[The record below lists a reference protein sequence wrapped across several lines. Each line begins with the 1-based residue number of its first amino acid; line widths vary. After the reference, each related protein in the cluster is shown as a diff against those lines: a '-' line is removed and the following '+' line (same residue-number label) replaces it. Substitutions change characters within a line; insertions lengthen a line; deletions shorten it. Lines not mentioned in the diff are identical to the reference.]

1 MLGERETSGRFRRE
15 TKPARDD
22 LRERTLFDAE
32 TSGLELGSI
41 PQEGV
46 EHPAEPMG
54 HRDDRGL
61 VAAAGTELQK
71 IRMERMRGSPRVM
84 SGLAEHRPE
93 LGRSALGDVS
103 MSITVPRLVRARH
116 EAGITRDVLRTAE
129 ALDICEDRHGGER
142 DDGPDAGHRFK
153 PADLVPESAPQI
165 RKQMVEGANLF
176 ARLLPDRVVQTRMG
190 LECGLDRERV
200 NQMFPAAGIPQT
212 APRPNEP
219 TRSAQQALGGLDLC
233 GLNPDEVAAA
243 GQRRSQRTGY
253 DPVPG
258 FEFVTAHQA
267 VHPIA
272 TMCRVLGWSWR
283 H

>member
-15 TKPARDD
+15 TKPARDG
-22 LRERTLFDAE
+22 LREWTFFDAE
-32 TSGLELGSI
+32 TSGLELGPI

-46 EHPAEPMG
+46 EHPAEPVG
-54 HRDDRGL
+54 HRDDCGL

-71 IRMERMRGSPRVM
+71 IGMERMRGAPRVM

-93 LGRSALGDVS
+93 LGRTTLRDMA
-103 MSITVPRLVRARH
+103 MSVTVTGLVRARH

-129 ALDICEDRHGGER
+129 ALDICEDRHGSER

-153 PADLVPESAPQI
+153 PADIVPEPAPQLAQ
-165 RKQMVEGANLF
+165 QMVDGANLF

-219 TRSAQQALGGLDLC
+219 TAPRNRRLVALISA
-233 GLNPDEVAAA
+233 V
-243 GQRRSQRTGY
+243 
-253 DPVPG
+253 
-258 FEFVTAHQA
+258 
-267 VHPIA
+267 
-272 TMCRVLGWSWR
+272 
-283 H
+283 